1 MSGSRT
7 RLPAA
12 LRSCLFD
19 LDGVLVSTVGS
30 HSAAWKTMFDGFL
43 RGRAERDGTAF
54 VPFDIDRDYAQ
65 YVDGMKREDG
75 VRTFLASR
83 GITLP
88 EGDADDPPTAETV
101 HGLGNRKNEAL
112 HATIEANGVDVYPG
126 SVDFVHAVR
135 ADGLSTAVVSSS
147 ANAPWILDV
156 AGIADLFDACIDGT
170 YAAQHQVAGKPAPDM
185 FLAGATAVGADASAC
200 AVFEDALAGVE
211 AGRAGDFGYVV
222 GVDRRSAA
230 DALRA
235 HGADVVVTDLADLL
249 EQNP

>member
-1 MSGSRT
+1 MGSNRT

-19 LDGVLVSTVGS
+19 LDGVLVNTVPS
-30 HSAAWKTMFDGFL
+30 HTAAWKQMFDAFL
-43 RGRAERDGTAF
+43 RERAQRDGTTF
-54 VPFDIDRDYAQ
+54 VPFDPDRDYAQ

-88 EGDADDPPTAETV
+88 EGNPDDPPGADTEY
-101 HGLGNRKNEAL
+101 GLGNRKNAAL
-112 HATIEANGVDVYPG
+112 HATIEVNGVDVYPG
-126 SVDFVHAVR
+126 SVDFVHGVR

-147 ANAPWILDV
+147 ANAPWILEV
-156 AGIADLFDACIDGT
+156 AGINDLFDACIDGT
-170 YAAQHQVAGKPAPDM
+170 YAAQHQVTGKPAPDM
-185 FLAGATAVGADASAC
+185 FLAGAHAVSAEPSAC

-211 AGRAGDFGYVV
+211 AGRAGHFGLVV
-222 GVDRRSAA
+222 GVDRRSEA

-249 EQNP
+249 ERTS

>member
-1 MSGSRT
+1 MGGSRT

-12 LRSCLFD
+12 LQGCLFD
-19 LDGVLVSTVGS
+19 LDGVLVSTVAS
-30 HSAAWKTMFDGFL
+30 HAAAWKQMFDAFL
-43 RGRAERDGTAF
+43 RERAQRDGTPF

-88 EGDADDPPTAETV
+88 EGNPDDPPAAETV
-101 HGLGNRKNEAL
+101 RGLGNRKNEAL

-126 SVDFVHAVR
+126 SVEFVHAVR

-170 YAAQHQVAGKPAPDM
+170 YAAQHDVAGKPAPDM
-185 FLAGATAVGADASAC
+185 FLAGAEAIGVDASGC

-211 AGRAGDFGYVV
+211 AGRAGNFGYVV
-222 GVDRRSAA
+222 GVDRRSEAEG
-230 DALRA
+230 LRA
-235 HGADVVVTDLADLL
+235 HGADVVDTDLADLL
-249 EQNP
+249 EQTS

>member
-1 MSGSRT
+1 MGGKRT

-19 LDGVLVSTVGS
+19 LDGVLVNTVPR
-30 HSAAWKTMFDGFL
+30 HATAWKQTFDAFL
-43 RGRAERDGTAF
+43 SERARREGTPF

-88 EGDADDPPTAETV
+88 DGTPDDPPTVDTV
-101 HGLGNRKNEAL
+101 YGLGNRKNEAL

-126 SVDFVHAVR
+126 SVMFVRAAR

-156 AGIADLFDACIDGT
+156 AGIADLFDACIDGS
-170 YAAQHQVAGKPAPDM
+170 YAAANHLKGKPAPDM
-185 FLAGATAVGADASAC
+185 FLAGAAAVGAAPEAC

-211 AGRAGDFGYVV
+211 AGRAGGFGLVV
-222 GVDRRSAA
+222 GVDRRSNA
-230 DALRA
+230 DELLA
-235 HGADVVVTDLADLL
+235 HGADIVVEDLAELL
-249 EQNP
+249 EAAP